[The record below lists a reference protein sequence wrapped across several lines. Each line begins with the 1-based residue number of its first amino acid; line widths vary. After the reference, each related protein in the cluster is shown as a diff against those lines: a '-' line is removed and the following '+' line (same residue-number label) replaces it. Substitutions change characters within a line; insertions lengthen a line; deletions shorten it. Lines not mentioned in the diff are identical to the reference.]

1 MNFFLDLWHDLR
13 EKRLWPVAVGLLAAA
28 VAIPLIMLKPAADP
42 APPVPIAS
50 GGEPETLP
58 AVSVD
63 SSPMRGSKL
72 ETFSER
78 NPFKPL
84 ADLEKE
90 ETTAAGGSA
99 SGSSSGGGSADD
111 GSLGL
116 DIDGGSLSGGSPS
129 SDGSGGGSTTP
140 STPDTPSEPEVQW
153 YRYAVDLKFG
163 APDSMKTQKGVARLA
178 GLPDD
183 ENPAV
188 IFMGVS
194 DDERRA
200 LFLVVDSELTADGEG
215 ECNDADDCKMIALG
229 VGDSNDEATFTSADG
244 STQYDLQLL
253 RIRRER
259 MDPPAS
265 GKRAESGDE
274 EPSDDGPLSSGKAA
288 IAAADPSLVPLVLG
302 APDIA
307 SATR

>member
-1 MNFFLDLWHDLR
+1 MTFFLDLWHDLR

-42 APPVPIAS
+42 APPVPIAADA
-50 GGEPETLP
+50 EPETLP

-90 ETTAAGGSA
+90 ETTSSGGSGG
-99 SGSSSGGGSADD
+99 GSSSGGGSAGDGALD
-111 GSLGL
+111 LDLGGGSLG
-116 DIDGGSLSGGSPS
+116 GGSAGGEGSAGGS
-129 SDGSGGGSTTP
+129 TP
-140 STPDTPSEPEVQW
+140 STPDTSSEPEVQW

-163 APDSMKTQKGVARLA
+163 TPDSMKTEKGVARLS

-183 ENPAV
+183 ESPAV

-200 LFLVVDSELTADGEG
+200 LFLVVDPELTADGEG
-215 ECNDADDCKMIALG
+215 ECNDAENCQMISLG

-259 MDPPAS
+259 MDAPAS

-274 EPSDDGPLSSGKAA
+274 EPSEDGPLSSGKAA